1 MKEASRLY
9 KRLAKTLEADQVK
22 LCFEGEELACDREQ
36 MIFYLPVDMDLE
48 EWEAGTFSNVDDSI
62 EILPMKDYT
71 LLDKQDDCSTGT
83 ADPISGMEPGGWNL
97 QESVCGIYRSS
108 CSEDGDDSG
117 S

>member
-71 LLDKQDDCSTGT
+71 LLDKQETVAQIAYS
-83 ADPISGMEPGGWNL
+83 ISGMEPGGWNL

-108 CSEDGDDSG
+108 CSEDGDGSG